1 MVKLTIKGDFDV
13 MGFSEWME
21 RNDELDDL
29 DDFDPSD
36 PIAG

>member
-1 MVKLTIKGDFDV
+1 

-36 PIAG
+36 PITGDVRRAGRAADL